1 MYPAYIFIDGVNVD
15 MLVFWAVVLG
25 RFLIPLSIPRYPL
38 PGVLAALLLD
48 ASDQTIFQTFTS
60 LPLTNYQGYD
70 KALDIYYLAVA
81 YMATLRNWSHLFA
94 VQTNRVLWYYR
105 LAGVTLFEL
114 TGARWLLLLFPN
126 TFEYFFIFYEMVSLR
141 WDPQRLVKRYILG
154 AAAFIWIFIKLPQEY
169 WIHILQLDATNFLK
183 TVVLG
188 ADLSTPWFQVL
199 ARNLWLIPALALLLL
214 AIVWLGRWLL
224 RWLPAAD
231 HTLVFN
237 AMKHPRRR
245 WWRGPMS
252 SIRSWSPHFFS
263 AALLE
268 KILLV
273 TLISLIFGA
282 IMPNLHVTPLQL
294 ALGVSFIVAL
304 NSAVSRWLLQ
314 RGRTYESA
322 LAEYVTMAAIN
333 MALAMLYILFLPP
346 HAVTTRHMLFF
357 VLLLTLIAIL
367 FDYYYPVYRKRR
379 EVGD

>member
-1 MYPAYIFIDGVNVD
+1 
-15 MLVFWAVVLG
+15 
-25 RFLIPLSIPRYPL
+25 
-38 PGVLAALLLD
+38 
-48 ASDQTIFQTFTS
+48 
-60 LPLTNYQGYD
+60 
-70 KALDIYYLAVA
+70 
-81 YMATLRNWSHLFA
+81 
-94 VQTNRVLWYYR
+94 
-105 LAGVTLFEL
+105 
-114 TGARWLLLLFPN
+114 
-126 TFEYFFIFYEMVSLR
+126 
-141 WDPQRLVKRYILG
+141 
-154 AAAFIWIFIKLPQEY
+154 
-169 WIHILQLDATNFLK
+169 
-183 TVVLG
+183 
-188 ADLSTPWFQVL
+188 
-199 ARNLWLIPALALLLL
+199 
-214 AIVWLGRWLL
+214 
-224 RWLPAAD
+224 
-231 HTLVFN
+231 
-237 AMKHPRRR
+237 
-245 WWRGPMS
+245 MS

-367 FDYYYPVYRKRR
+367 FD
-379 EVGD
+379 

>member
-1 MYPAYIFIDGVNVD
+1 
-15 MLVFWAVVLG
+15 
-25 RFLIPLSIPRYPL
+25 
-38 PGVLAALLLD
+38 
-48 ASDQTIFQTFTS
+48 
-60 LPLTNYQGYD
+60 
-70 KALDIYYLAVA
+70 YYLAVA
-81 YMATLRNWSHLFA
+81 YMAMLRNWSHLFA

-188 ADLSTPWFQVL
+188 ADLSTPWSQVL

-252 SIRSWSPHFFS
+252 SIRS
-263 AALLE
+263 
-268 KILLV
+268 
-273 TLISLIFGA
+273 
-282 IMPNLHVTPLQL
+282 
-294 ALGVSFIVAL
+294 
-304 NSAVSRWLLQ
+304 
-314 RGRTYESA
+314 
-322 LAEYVTMAAIN
+322 
-333 MALAMLYILFLPP
+333 
-346 HAVTTRHMLFF
+346 
-357 VLLLTLIAIL
+357 
-367 FDYYYPVYRKRR
+367 
-379 EVGD
+379 